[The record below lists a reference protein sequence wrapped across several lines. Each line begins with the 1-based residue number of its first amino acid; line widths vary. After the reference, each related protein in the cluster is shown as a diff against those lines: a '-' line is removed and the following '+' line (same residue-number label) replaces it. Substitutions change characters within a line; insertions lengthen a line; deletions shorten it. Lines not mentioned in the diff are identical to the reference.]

1 MTDGNELTVED
12 IRQMYR
18 PRIIDSEVK
27 RSLSIFG
34 GVLIA
39 GPKWCGKSWTG
50 IYHSKSEIFLAKGET
65 KRLALLDPEGILKG
79 EYPMLVDEW
88 QEVPN
93 LWDIARLNVDFSK
106 HKGLYL
112 FTGST
117 LPPKKSVS
125 HTGIGRFARLRM
137 RTLSLYESGDSSGKV
152 SLSNL
157 FNGVKTETTK
167 SRLDYSGAIRLI
179 CRGGWPGAMNMDDNY
194 ALEIPAA
201 YIEMVSNNDASL
213 VDGKRRNPILVE
225 KLLWSL
231 ARNTATSA
239 SINVLA
245 NDMAE
250 RGRRPSDATVT
261 NYLGA
266 IKKLFLVEEQHGWS
280 PRLRSAARI
289 QSSPRRHLTDPSL
302 AAALLCNG
310 QGELRQDPNT
320 AGFLFES
327 MCYRDLCIYASAL
340 GGEVCYY
347 RDSDGTEVDFII
359 QLKDGRWG
367 AAEAKMGTYEF
378 EKAMCNLLKVKNKM
392 VNGGV
397 REPSFL
403 MILNATGGI
412 AVEREDGILEVPIDC
427 LGP

>member
-1 MTDGNELTVED
+1 MTDDELTAEE
-12 IRQMYR
+12 IRQLYR
-18 PRIIDSEVK
+18 PRIIDSTVE

-34 GVLIA
+34 GALIV

-50 IYHSKSEIFLAKGET
+50 IYHSKSEVLLTKKET

-88 QEVPN
+88 QEVPD
-93 LWDIARLNVDFSK
+93 LWDIARLNADFSK
-106 HKGLYL
+106 RKGLYL

-117 LPPKKSVS
+117 VPPKVS
-125 HTGIGRFARLRM
+125 HTGTGRFVRLRM
-137 RTLSLYESGDSSGKV
+137 HTLSLYESGDSNGKV

-157 FNGVKTETTK
+157 FNNIRVETTK
-167 SRLDYSGAIRLI
+167 SSLDYSGAMRLI
-179 CRGGWPGAMNMDDNY
+179 CRGGWPGAMDMNDDY
-194 ALEIPAA
+194 ASEIPRA
-201 YIEMVSNNDASL
+201 YIDMVANNDASQ

-225 KLLWSL
+225 RLLWSL

-250 RGRRPSDATVT
+250 RGKRPSDATVT

-266 IKKLFLVEEQHGWS
+266 IKKLFLVNEQRGWS
-280 PRLRSAARI
+280 PQLRSAARI
-289 QSSPRRHLTDPSL
+289 QSSPRRHLADPSL
-302 AAALLCNG
+302 AATLLCG
-310 QGELRQDPNT
+310 GAGELRQDPNT

-327 MCYRDLCIYASAL
+327 MCYRDLCVYTSAL
-340 GGEVCYY
+340 GGEVFYY
-347 RDSDGTEVDFII
+347 RDSDGNEVDFVI

-378 EKAMCNLLKVKNKM
+378 EKATHNLLKLRNKM
-392 VNGGV
+392 VAGGV

-403 MILNATGGI
+403 MILNVTGGI
-412 AVEREDGILEVPIDC
+412 AIEREDGIIEVPINC

>member
-1 MTDGNELTVED
+1 MVHSDELTPND
-12 IRQMYR
+12 IRQLYR
-18 PRIIDSEVK
+18 PRIIDSKVE
-27 RSLSIFG
+27 RSLSVFG
-34 GVLIA
+34 GVLID

-50 IYHSKSEIFLAKGET
+50 VYHSKSEVLLTDKET
-65 KRLALLDPEGILKG
+65 KRLVLLDPKGTLKG
-79 EYPMLVDEW
+79 EYPILVDEW
-88 QEVPN
+88 QEVPE

-106 HKGLYL
+106 QKGLYL

-117 LPPKKSVS
+117 KPPEKAVS
-125 HTGIGRFARLRM
+125 HTGTGRFVRLRM
-137 RTLSLYESGDSSGKV
+137 HTMSLYESGDSNGEI

-157 FNGVKTETTK
+157 FNGIKPETTR
-167 SRLDYSGAIRLI
+167 SSLDYSGAVRLI
-179 CRGGWPGAMNMDDNY
+179 YRGGWPGAMGLDDDL
-194 ALEIPAA
+194 ASDIPKA
-201 YIEMVSNNDASL
+201 YIDMIANNDASK
-213 VDGKRRNPILVE
+213 VDGRKRNPIWVE

-245 NDMAE
+245 KDMTEKGKA
-250 RGRRPSDATVT
+250 PSDVTV
-261 NYLGA
+261 NDYLGA
-266 IKKLFLVEEQHGWS
+266 LKKLFLVDEQRGWS
-280 PRLRSAARI
+280 PNLRSATRI
-289 QSSPRRHLTDPSL
+289 QSSPHRHLTDPSL

-310 QGELRQDPNT
+310 PGELRQDPST

-327 MCYRDLCIYASAL
+327 MCYRDLCVYASAL

-347 RDSDGTEVDFII
+347 RDNNDLEIDFII

-378 EKAMCNLLKVKNKM
+378 EKATYNLMRFKNKM
-392 VNGGV
+392 VAGGV

-403 MILNATGGI
+403 MILNANGKI
-412 AVEREDGILEVPIDC
+412 AIKREDGIVEVPIDC